1 MRRRI
6 LVTASAMMLATQLG
20 SPAAAAEPT
29 PEELSTIST
38 LLETNDVEG
47 LRGYLADH
55 PDLAEGD
62 TPLAALLRRFLVES
76 VGGNEFFRYRNRD
89 DGQGDTGT
97 SDSSQGGTGTDGGQG
112 TDSPSA
118 GGPSG
123 AGY

>member
-20 SPAAAAEPT
+20 TPAAAAEPT
-29 PEELSTIST
+29 TEELSTISN

-47 LRGYLADH
+47 LRGYLAEH

-76 VGGNEFFRYRNRD
+76 VGGNDFFRYRNRD
-89 DGQGDTGT
+89 DGPSDSGAGDTG
-97 SDSSQGGTGTDGGQG
+97 SDSGQG
-112 TDSPSA
+112 TDSPSS

>member
-1 MRRRI
+1 
-6 LVTASAMMLATQLG
+6 MMLATQLG

-29 PEELSTIST
+29 TEELGTISS

-76 VGGNEFFRYRNRD
+76 VGGNDFFRYRNRD
-89 DGQGDTGT
+89 DDGGGSSGDGGGS
-97 SDSSQGGTGTDGGQG
+97 SDGGGDGGSPGTG
-112 TDSPSA
+112 
-118 GGPSG
+118 
-123 AGY
+123 Y